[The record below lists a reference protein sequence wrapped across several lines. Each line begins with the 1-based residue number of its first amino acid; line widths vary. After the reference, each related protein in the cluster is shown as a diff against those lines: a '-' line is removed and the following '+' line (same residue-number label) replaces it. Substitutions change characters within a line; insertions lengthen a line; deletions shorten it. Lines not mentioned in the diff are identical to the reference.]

1 MSDAITRVETALK
14 QLGAEYE
21 PPWGW
26 QARVLAAIQP
36 RRSWCLWRF
45 AIPIIAL
52 IVMVPIFWPK
62 PRPAPP
68 EDRVALH
75 VIVDPAGPTMR
86 GSSAHVGDRVHVTAA
101 SGDRYRALWVYRNEH
116 ELVVACPG
124 GPSCR
129 RAGEATTADL
139 TLLAVGRY
147 TFVAITSI
155 SPLPAPQGSYDA
167 DHAAARE
174 AGATIQ
180 SQPLEVR

>member
-1 MSDAITRVETALK
+1 MSPSITRVEAALR
-14 QLGAEYE
+14 QLGAEHE
-21 PPWGW
+21 PPHGW

-36 RRSWCLWRF
+36 RPRWCLWWL
-45 AIPIIAL
+45 AIPAL
-52 IVMVPIFWPK
+52 ALGMSAPIFW

-75 VIVDPAGPTMR
+75 VLVEPAGPTMR
-86 GSSAHVGDRVHVTAA
+86 GNSAHVGDRVRVTAA
-101 SGDRYRALWVYRNEH
+101 SSDRYRALWVYRNER
-116 ELVVACPG
+116 ELIVACPG

-129 RAGEATTADL
+129 RAGDATTADL
-139 TLLAVGRY
+139 TLLAVGTY
-147 TFVAITSI
+147 TFVAITSTT
-155 SPLPAPQGSYDA
+155 PLPAPQGTYDP